1 VEWRFR
7 KGLEGA
13 PKAAVGAILRRLD
26 AKSEKQQDFGGG
38 RQDYGYDD
46 GYY

>member
-26 AKSEKQQDFGGG
+26 AKSEKQQDFGG
-38 RQDYGYDD
+38 QQNYGYDD
-46 GYY
+46 EYY